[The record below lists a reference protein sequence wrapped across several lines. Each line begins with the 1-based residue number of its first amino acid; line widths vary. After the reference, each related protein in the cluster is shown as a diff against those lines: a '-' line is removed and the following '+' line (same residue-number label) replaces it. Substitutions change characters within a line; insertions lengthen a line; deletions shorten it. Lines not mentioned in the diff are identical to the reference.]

1 MLIARREF
9 RTYLTSPMAYVV
21 ACVFLILNGFLFTR
35 YLTQTGYNDTSIRGY
50 TDPSNFLGLMGNL
63 VLMLFAAVL
72 AMRLIA
78 EEKKLGT
85 WELLMTAPIRD
96 SEVVLGKYLG
106 SLGMLVVML
115 ALTFY
120 FPILLGVIPGI
131 GFGDPDTGPI
141 ITGYLGLFLLG
152 AASLSIGLFA
162 SSVTSNQIV
171 AAVIAGGILA
181 VLYFIGMAGSN
192 ITGAIGDIL
201 SYISLSSHFPAF
213 VAGIIDTR
221 AIIYYLSVTALFL
234 FMTIR
239 SIETSRWS

>member
-9 RTYLTSPMAYVV
+9 RVYLTSPMAYIV
-21 ACVFLILNGFLFTR
+21 ACVFLVLMGALFVWYLNDTD
-35 YLTQTGYNDTSIRGY
+35 YSDTSIVGY
-50 TDPSNFLGLMGNL
+50 LDIWGNL

-85 WELLMTAPIRD
+85 WELLLTAPLRD
-96 SEVVLGKYLG
+96 TEVVLGKFLG
-106 SLGMLVVML
+106 SLGMLVSML
-115 ALTFY
+115 ILTLY
-120 FPILLGVIPGI
+120 FPLLLWI
-131 GFGDPDTGPI
+131 FGDPDVGPI
-141 ITGYLGLFLLG
+141 VTSYLGLFLLG

-181 VLYFIGMAGSN
+181 ILYFIGMAGNN

-201 SYISLSSHFPAF
+201 SYISLYHHFPAF
-213 VAGIIDTR
+213 TIGIIDTQ
-221 AIIYYLSVTALFL
+221 AIVYYLSITALFL
-234 FMTIR
+234 FLTIR

>member
-1 MLIARREF
+1 VKNTMLIARREF
-9 RTYLTSPMAYVV
+9 RAYLTSPMAYIV
-21 ACVFLILNGFLFTR
+21 ACVFLVLYGALFVW
-35 YLTQTGYNDTSIRGY
+35 YFENTGYSDTSIQGY
-50 TDPSNFLGLMGNL
+50 LDIWGNL

-85 WELLMTAPIRD
+85 WELLLTAPVRD
-96 SEVVLGKYLG
+96 TDIVLGKFLG
-106 SLGMLVVML
+106 SLGMLVSML
-115 ALTFY
+115 ALTLY
-120 FPILLGVIPGI
+120 FPLLLWI
-131 GFGDPDTGPI
+131 FGNPDGGPI

-181 VLYFIGMAGSN
+181 VLYFIGSAGGS
-192 ITGAIGDIL
+192 ISGAVGDIL

-213 VAGIIDTR
+213 MAGIIDTK

-234 FMTIR
+234 FLTVR
-239 SIETSRWS
+239 SVETGRWS

>member
-9 RTYLTSPMAYVV
+9 RVYLTSPMAYIV
-21 ACVFLILNGFLFTR
+21 ACVFLILIGALFIW
-35 YLTQTGYNDTSIRGY
+35 YLNDIDYSDTSIAGY
-50 TDPSNFLGLMGNL
+50 LDVWGNL

-85 WELLMTAPIRD
+85 WELLLTAPVRD
-96 SEVVLGKYLG
+96 TEVVLGKFLG
-106 SLGMLVVML
+106 SLGMLVSML
-115 ALTFY
+115 ALTLY
-120 FPILLGVIPGI
+120 FPVLLWI
-131 GFGDPDTGPI
+131 FGDPDTGPI
-141 ITGYLGLFLLG
+141 LTSYLGLFLLG

-162 SSVTSNQIV
+162 SSITSNQIV

-181 VLYFIGMAGSN
+181 ILYFIGTAGNAMGS
-192 ITGAIGDIL
+192 AVGDIL

-213 VAGIIDTR
+213 VSGIIDTR

-234 FMTIR
+234 FLTIR
-239 SIETSRWS
+239 SVETSRWS

>member
-9 RTYLTSPMAYVV
+9 RAYLTSPMAYII
-21 ACVFLILNGFLFTR
+21 ACVFLVLYGALFVW
-35 YLTQTGYNDTSIRGY
+35 YFENTGYSDTSIQGY
-50 TDPSNFLGLMGNL
+50 LDIWGNL
-63 VLMLFAAVL
+63 VLMLFSAAL

-85 WELLMTAPIRD
+85 WELLLTAPVKDTEI
-96 SEVVLGKYLG
+96 VLGKFVG
-106 SLGMLVVML
+106 SLGMLVSML
-115 ALTFY
+115 ALTLY
-120 FPILLGVIPGI
+120 FPLLLWI
-131 GFGDPDTGPI
+131 FGDPDGGPI

-181 VLYFIGMAGSN
+181 VLYFIGSAGGN
-192 ITGAIGDIL
+192 ISGAVGDIL

-213 VAGIIDTR
+213 MAGIIDTK
-221 AIIYYLSVTALFL
+221 AIIYYLSVIALFL
-234 FMTIR
+234 FLTVR
-239 SIETSRWS
+239 SIETGRWS